1 MTFDPMNLTMIWCIS
16 FEFCS

>member
-1 MTFDPMNLTMIWCIS
+1 MTFDLMNLTMIWCIS